1 LFFNQDKVLKLVQ
14 LFDVCSF
21 ENKARSIKGKTMYT
35 HTNSQKFQLLKKVVD
50 ECTLLCNVLL
60 ITLCEVVN
68 SQSNSN
74 QRIPNTEKTIN
85 YFLAEND

>member
-1 LFFNQDKVLKLVQ
+1 VLKLVQ
-14 LFDVCSF
+14 LYDVCSF

-60 ITLCEVVN
+60 ITLCVKWLILNLTV
-68 SQSNSN
+68 
-74 QRIPNTEKTIN
+74 ITEYQTQKKP
-85 YFLAEND
+85 